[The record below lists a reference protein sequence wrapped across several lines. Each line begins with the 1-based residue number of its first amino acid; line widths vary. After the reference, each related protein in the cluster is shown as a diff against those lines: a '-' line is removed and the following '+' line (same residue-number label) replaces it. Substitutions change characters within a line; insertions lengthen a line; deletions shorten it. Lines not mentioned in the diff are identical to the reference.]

1 MTLTYPEEIIGQ
13 IEHKVREAHMY
24 QLHVMFKVTLFYVR
38 VLDHCSKRIKI
49 GILCDFIHQML

>member
-24 QLHVMFKVTLFYVR
+24 QLHVMR
-38 VLDHCSKRIKI
+38 VFDHA
-49 GILCDFIHQML
+49 ILSSIY